1 MAPIKRK
8 GNAPEENTAR
18 QPQKRAKVG
27 AEEVKKDHK
36 KSNDATTSTAGK
48 ASELSVLRD
57 DEPSFPRGGASVLT
71 PLERKQIQIQANRD
85 VLFEQKESG
94 NKKLSQK
101 TPSKEFAEESD
112 DDVEMEDEETTAT
125 TKKSRKKKSKGKK
138 SADKETDDKQNV
150 RIEGLSFKRIVP
162 GAMILGQVSSINA
175 HDIGLS
181 LPNNLTGYVPLTA
194 VSKGLED
201 RLEKMLNDEGED
213 DDAED
218 SSDDESFDLKDHF
231 YLGQYLRAFVVS
243 TGNNPDDPKSKSKKR
258 IELSVD
264 PRQTNTGFSKSD
276 LVVNSAVQASVVS
289 VEDHGVVMDLGI
301 EGSEL
306 KGFMSSKETDP
317 SVDYSSIKEGSVF
330 LCMVTG
336 QNPSGNV
343 IKLSSNFQ
351 TSASIKKSNYL
362 SSAPT
367 INTFLPGTAAEILLT
382 EVTSNGMIGKIMG
395 MLDATVDLVQSSING
410 KIDLEK
416 KYKIGAKIK
425 GRIISTFPAAEPL
438 KVSFSMLDHVLKL
451 SSDARG
457 PGSSDDAP
465 AISAIIP
472 EVKVVKVDHGLGV
485 YARIGETKHMG
496 FVHMSRLSDGKVET
510 IDETS
515 GAFQLDAVHEARV
528 IGYNSIDNLYIL
540 SFEKSVIEQPFLR
553 VEDVNVGAIVKGKVE
568 KLLIGADGM
577 NGLIV
582 NLADGITGLVPSMHF
597 ADTMLQFP
605 EKKFREGQKL
615 SLRILSVNLEKRQ
628 IRLTLKKSLLN
639 SESTIWKDYKDIT
652 PSAQSPG
659 TIVNLQSHGAVV
671 QFYGEVRGFLPVS
684 EMSEAYIQ
692 DPAQHF
698 RLGQVVNVHALSVD
712 ASLGRLAVSC
722 KDPSTFTE
730 KYREAFEN
738 LHPGHLVTGVVF
750 EKSNDDVLLKLDE
763 SGLVARLDAEHLIDG
778 PPSKQ
783 NSMLSKLRV
792 GQKLND
798 LLVLNIQRA
807 HRLIK
812 VSSRASLKK
821 AAKQKNIP
829 GQFEEVQ
836 EGSLVTGFIRNIT
849 PDGVFV
855 EFLGGLTGLL
865 PKRLIED
872 ANLEQPHYGLS
883 KAQTIVV
890 NVQSVDQE
898 FKRFI
903 LSMKPVQ
910 ATQAAPK
917 KAAQQN
923 DETVTNPVDE
933 NIKTMSDFTFGRIV
947 ECKVVSIKA
956 TQVNVQLADNIQ
968 GRIDVSEIFDDWK
981 DIKDRKQPLRFF
993 KAKQTLSA
1001 RILGVHDARNHK
1013 FLPISHRTGKYPV
1026 FELSLKPSY
1035 IKAANPA
1042 PLNMEQVQVGSF
1054 WTGFVNNVADDC
1066 LWVNLSPNVRG
1077 RLRFMDASDD
1087 LSLLTDIEKNFP
1099 IGSALKVQ
1107 VTAVNAE
1114 KGHLN
1119 LSAKQG
1125 YDKLTFADISVG
1137 MILPGRVTKVT
1148 ERQLIMQLGESL
1160 VGAVNLIDLADD
1172 YSKANPTVHNKNEVL
1187 RACVIAVDKSNKK
1200 IALSLRPSKVMSSSL
1215 PVQDREISSLKDV
1228 KPNDIV
1234 RGFVRRVTDSG
1245 LFVAISNDITAYVR
1259 VSDLSDSYLKEW
1271 KDSFQ
1276 PDQLVKGK
1284 VTFVDAEQGKLQ
1296 LSLKESVLDPNFKAP
1311 ITLKDLKVGQIV
1323 TGKVRKVE
1331 EFGAFVVVD
1340 GSSNIS
1346 GLCHRSEMAEKR
1358 VEDARKLYDEG
1369 DAVKAKVIKIDL
1381 ESKKISFSLKA
1392 SHFQDEEEDDS
1403 EDEDSMS
1410 IDGLGGVEL
1419 GEDDSEDEDDDDESM
1434 GGVDVEED
1442 SEEEES
1448 EDEDEDVLVQKSSKA
1463 GGLGASGF
1471 DWSGTAQ
1478 TDAAARSDSEDE
1490 DSKKKKKKNRK
1501 AEIQVDRTGDLDANG
1516 PQSVADFERLLLGE
1530 PDSSLL
1536 WLQYMAFQLELGEI
1550 EKARAIAERALR
1562 TITMGQDAEKLNI
1575 WVALLNMEN
1584 TYGDDDSLEEVFK
1597 RACQYNDPQEIY
1609 ERMISIYIQSGK
1621 NQKASDLFYAAL
1633 KKKVSS
1639 QSPKFFYNYAS
1650 FLFDT
1655 MASPDRA
1662 RALLPRALQSL
1673 PAHTHVETTSKFAQ
1687 LEFRSANGDVERGRT
1702 VFEGLLSS
1710 FPKRIDL
1717 WNVLLD
1723 LEIKVGDAEQVRRL
1737 FERVLGLHS
1746 GKKGPVSVDAS
1757 KKLKPKQAR
1766 FLFKKWL
1773 SFEEGLAA
1781 DGDEKM
1787 VEEVKAR
1794 AVTYVKSLQE
1804 DSLDTE
1810 DPSLNG
1816 PDSVERVGFPTRSW
1830 RQVWT
1835 ALAWSSTSPELSEDS
1850 SKRKRSC
1857 QSPYLHGLWRAII
1870 GIFIMLG
1877 IIQFISITCGIVLSF
1892 FPDEYDRAVHNWLDS
1907 ADSIT
1912 TVDNTRWPTDISRDI
1927 VPVSCHSH
1935 NDYWHRVP
1943 LYSALQAGCIGV
1955 EADVWLFDDEL
1966 YVGHST
1972 SSLTERRTL
1981 QSMYID
1987 PLVTILERQNPTTK
2001 FTQGGDSPAHG
2012 VFDTDPAQS
2021 LILLI
2026 DFKTAGPATWH
2037 AVMKQLAPLRDR
2049 GYLTHFN
2056 GVDLIQGPVTVVG
2069 TGNTP
2074 FNVVTANTTY
2084 RDIFF
2089 DAPLDKLVD
2098 ADQPDNNP
2106 HPDAALIPGTDL
2118 GQGQSG
2124 MPAIIT
2130 ASTFNTSN
2138 SFYASVSFKKT
2149 IGRPWP
2155 FHFTQRQMDRIRSQ
2169 VRVAHQHG
2177 LKVRYWALPSWPH
2190 SLRNHVWR
2198 VLAQEGV
2205 DVLNVDDLVD
2215 ATKGDWN
2222 SAVFDWWP

>member
-8 GNAPEENTAR
+8 GNAPEENNTR

-27 AEEVKKDHK
+27 AEEGKKDHK
-36 KSNDATTSTAGK
+36 KPEDGTSTAAK

-85 VLFEQKESG
+85 VLFEQKAVG
-94 NKKLSQK
+94 DRKPSQK
-101 TPSKEFAEESD
+101 KPAEDFDEGSD
-112 DDVEMEDEETTAT
+112 SDVEMEDEETTTT
-125 TKKSRKKKSKGKK
+125 TKKSRKKKSKSKK
-138 SADKETDDKQNV
+138 TAQKGTDDKQNV
-150 RIEGLSFKRIVP
+150 RIEGLSFKRLVP
-162 GAMILGQVSSINA
+162 GAMVLGQVSSINA
-175 HDIGLS
+175 HDIALS
-181 LPNNLTGYVPLTA
+181 LPNNLTGYVPLTS

-213 DDAED
+213 DDAEE
-218 SSDDESFDLKDHF
+218 SSDDESFELKDHF
-231 YLGQYLRAFVVS
+231 YLGQYLRACVVS
-243 TGNNPDDPKSKSKKR
+243 TGANPEDPKAKSKR
-258 IELSVD
+258 HIELSID

-276 LVVNSAVQASVVS
+276 LAVNSAVQASVVS

-301 EGSEL
+301 EGSDL

-317 SVDYSSIKEGSVF
+317 RVDYSSIKEGSVF

-351 TSASIKKSNYL
+351 NSASIKKSNYL

-395 MLDATVDLVQSSING
+395 MLDATVDLVQCSING
-410 KIDLEK
+410 KVDLER

-425 GRIISTFPAAEPL
+425 GRIVSTFPAAEPI
-438 KVSFSMLDHVLKL
+438 KVGFSLLDHVLKL

-457 PGSSDDAP
+457 PGSADDAP

-472 EVKVVKVDHGLGV
+472 DAKVVKVDQGLGV

-510 IDETS
+510 VDETS
-515 GAFQLDAVHEARV
+515 GPFQLDAVHEARV
-528 IGYNSIDNLYIL
+528 IGYNPIDNLYIL

-553 VEDVNVGAIVKGKVE
+553 VEDVTVGAIVKGKVE
-568 KLLIGADGM
+568 KLLIGPNGM
-577 NGLIV
+577 DGLIV

-639 SESTIWKDYKDIT
+639 SESAIWKDYADIS
-652 PSAQSPG
+652 PGAQSPG
-659 TIVNLQSHGAVV
+659 TIVNLQNHGAVV

-698 RLGQVVNVHALSVD
+698 KLGQVVNVHALSVD
-712 ASLGRLAVSC
+712 ASAERLAVSC

-730 KYREAFEN
+730 KYRQAFEN
-738 LHPGHLVTGVVF
+738 LHPGHLVAGTVF
-750 EKSNDDVLLKLDE
+750 EKTNNDVLIKLDE
-763 SGLVARLDAEHLIDG
+763 SGLVARLDSQHLIDG
-778 PPSKQ
+778 SPSKQ
-783 NSMLSKLRV
+783 SAMLSKLRV
-792 GQKLND
+792 GQKLNE
-798 LLVLNIQRA
+798 LLVLSIQRA

-812 VSSRASLKK
+812 VSTRASLKK
-821 AAKQKNIP
+821 AAKQNNMP
-829 GQFEEVQ
+829 ADFDQVQ
-836 EGSLVTGFIRNIT
+836 EGSVVTGFVRNIT

-865 PKRLIED
+865 PKRLIDD
-872 ANLEQPHYGLS
+872 ASLEQPLYGLS

-890 NVQSVDQE
+890 NVQSVDADSQ
-898 FKRFI
+898 RFI
-903 LSMKPVQ
+903 LSMKPV
-910 ATQAAPK
+910 TAPQVSTK
-917 KAAQQN
+917 KAAKQQT
-923 DETVTNPVDE
+923 DDTVINPTDK
-933 NIKTMSDFTFGRIV
+933 NIKSMSDFTFGRVV
-947 ECKVVSIKA
+947 ECKIVSVKA
-956 TQVNVQLADNIQ
+956 TQLNVQLADNIQ
-968 GRIDVSEIFDDWK
+968 GRIDVSEVFDDWK

-993 KAKQTLSA
+993 KTKQTVSA

-1035 IKAANPA
+1035 LKAANPA
-1042 PLNMEQVQVGSF
+1042 PLNMEQVQVGSS
-1054 WTGFVNNVADDC
+1054 WMGFVNNIADDC

-1077 RLRFMDASDD
+1077 RLRLMDAADD
-1087 LSLLTDIEKNFP
+1087 LSLLTDVEKNFP

-1107 VTAVNAE
+1107 VTAVDTA

-1119 LSAKQG
+1119 LTAKQG
-1125 YDKLTFADISVG
+1125 YDKLSFGDISVG

-1148 ERQLIMQLGESL
+1148 ERQVIMQLGESL

-1187 RACVIAVDKSNKK
+1187 RACVIAVDKDNKK
-1200 IALSLRPSKVMSSSL
+1200 IALSLRPSKVFSSSL
-1215 PVQDREISSLKDV
+1215 PVQDREISSLKEV
-1228 KPNDIV
+1228 KPNDVI

-1245 LFVAISNDITAYVR
+1245 LFVAVSHDITAYVR

-1271 KDSFQ
+1271 KDSFH

-1284 VTFVDAEQGKLQ
+1284 VISVDAEHGKLQ
-1296 LSLKESVLDPNFKAP
+1296 LSLKESVLDPNFKAL

-1331 EFGAFVVVD
+1331 EFGAFIVVD

-1346 GLCHRSEMAEKR
+1346 GLCHRSEMADKR

-1369 DAVKAKVIKIDL
+1369 DAVKAKIIKIDL

-1392 SHFQDEEEDDS
+1392 SHFQDEEEDES
-1403 EDEDSMS
+1403 EDEDAMEV
-1410 IDGLGGVEL
+1410 DGGVEL
-1419 GEDDSEDEDDDDESM
+1419 GEDSDEDEDEDDDDESM
-1434 GGVDVEED
+1434 GGVDVEDE
-1442 SEEEES
+1442 SEEEEE
-1448 EDEDEDVLVQKSSKA
+1448 EDEDDEEVALQKPSKD

-1471 DWSGTAQ
+1471 DWSGAVQ
-1478 TDAAARSDSEDE
+1478 TDNAANSDSDDE
-1490 DSKKKKKKNRK
+1490 GSKKKKKKNRK
-1501 AEIQVDRTGDLDANG
+1501 PEIQVDRTGDLDANG

-1575 WVALLNMEN
+1575 WIAMLNMEN

-1597 RACQYNDPQEIY
+1597 RACQYNEPQEIY

-1633 KKKVSS
+1633 KKKISS

-1687 LEFRSANGDVERGRT
+1687 LEFRSPNGDIERGRT

-1717 WNVLLD
+1717 WNILLD
-1723 LEIKVGDAEQVRRL
+1723 LEINVGDAEQVRRL
-1737 FERVLGLHS
+1737 FERVLGLKS

-1773 SFEEGLAA
+1773 AFEEKLAVEN
-1781 DGDEKM
+1781 GDEKM

-1794 AVTYVKSLQE
+1794 AVTYVKSLQ
-1804 DSLDTE
+1804 S
-1810 DPSLNG
+1810 
-1816 PDSVERVGFPTRSW
+1816 
-1830 RQVWT
+1830 
-1835 ALAWSSTSPELSEDS
+1835 
-1850 SKRKRSC
+1850 
-1857 QSPYLHGLWRAII
+1857 
-1870 GIFIMLG
+1870 
-1877 IIQFISITCGIVLSF
+1877 
-1892 FPDEYDRAVHNWLDS
+1892 DE
-1907 ADSIT
+1907 
-1912 TVDNTRWPTDISRDI
+1912 
-1927 VPVSCHSH
+1927 
-1935 NDYWHRVP
+1935 
-1943 LYSALQAGCIGV
+1943 
-1955 EADVWLFDDEL
+1955 
-1966 YVGHST
+1966 
-1972 SSLTERRTL
+1972 
-1981 QSMYID
+1981 
-1987 PLVTILERQNPTTK
+1987 
-2001 FTQGGDSPAHG
+2001 
-2012 VFDTDPAQS
+2012 
-2021 LILLI
+2021 
-2026 DFKTAGPATWH
+2026 
-2037 AVMKQLAPLRDR
+2037 
-2049 GYLTHFN
+2049 
-2056 GVDLIQGPVTVVG
+2056 
-2069 TGNTP
+2069 
-2074 FNVVTANTTY
+2074 
-2084 RDIFF
+2084 
-2089 DAPLDKLVD
+2089 
-2098 ADQPDNNP
+2098 
-2106 HPDAALIPGTDL
+2106 
-2118 GQGQSG
+2118 
-2124 MPAIIT
+2124 
-2130 ASTFNTSN
+2130 
-2138 SFYASVSFKKT
+2138 
-2149 IGRPWP
+2149 
-2155 FHFTQRQMDRIRSQ
+2155 
-2169 VRVAHQHG
+2169 
-2177 LKVRYWALPSWPH
+2177 
-2190 SLRNHVWR
+2190 
-2198 VLAQEGV
+2198 
-2205 DVLNVDDLVD
+2205 
-2215 ATKGDWN
+2215 
-2222 SAVFDWWP
+2222 

>member
-8 GNAPEENTAR
+8 GNAPEENATR

-27 AEEVKKDHK
+27 AEEVKKDYK
-36 KSNDATTSTAGK
+36 KSDDATSAAGK

-85 VLFEQKESG
+85 VLFEQKASG
-94 NKKLSQK
+94 NQKPSQK
-101 TPSKEFAEESD
+101 TPSKEFADESD
-112 DDVEMEDEETTAT
+112 NDVEMEDEESTTT
-125 TKKSRKKKSKGKK
+125 TKKSRKKKKSKSKK
-138 SADKETDDKQNV
+138 SADKGTDDKQDV

-175 HDIGLS
+175 HDIALA
-181 LPNNLTGYVPLTA
+181 LPNNLTGYVPLTSI
-194 VSKGLED
+194 SKGLED

-231 YLGQYLRAFVVS
+231 YLGQYLRAYVVS
-243 TGNNPDDPKSKSKKR
+243 TGSNPENPKAKSKKH

-301 EGSEL
+301 EGSDL

-317 SVDYSSIKEGSVF
+317 SVDYSNIKEGSVF

-336 QNPSGNV
+336 QNASGNV

-351 TSASIKKSNYL
+351 SSASIKKSNYL

-382 EVTSNGMIGKIMG
+382 EVESNGMIGKIMG

-416 KYKIGAKIK
+416 KFKIGAKIK

-510 IDETS
+510 IDESS
-515 GAFQLDAVHEARV
+515 GPFQLDAVHEARV

-568 KLLIGADGM
+568 KLLIGAEGM
-577 NGLIV
+577 TGLIV

-639 SESTIWKDYKDIT
+639 SESAIWKDYKDIT

-738 LHPGHLVTGVVF
+738 LHPGHLVSGIVF

-763 SGLVARLDAEHLIDG
+763 SGLVARLDAQHLIDG

-783 NSMLSKLRV
+783 SSMMSKLRV

-821 AAKQKNIP
+821 AAKQNNIP

-836 EGSLVTGFIRNIT
+836 EGSLVTGFVRNIT

-872 ANLEQPHYGLS
+872 ANLEQPHYGLT

-898 FKRFI
+898 YKRFI
-903 LSMKPVQ
+903 LSMKPVEANQ
-910 ATQAAPK
+910 TAPK
-917 KAAQQN
+917 KAAKQT
-923 DETVTNPVDE
+923 DETVANPVDD
-933 NIKTMSDFTFGRIV
+933 NIKSMSDFTFGRVV

-968 GRIDVSEIFDDWK
+968 GRIDVSEVFDDWK

-993 KAKQTLSA
+993 KPKQTLSA

-1026 FELSLKPSY
+1026 FELSVKPSY
-1035 IKAANPA
+1035 LKAANPA
-1042 PLNMEQVQVGSF
+1042 PLNMEQVQVGSS
-1054 WTGFVNNVADDC
+1054 WIGFVNNVADDC

-1125 YDKLTFADISVG
+1125 YDKLTFGDISVG

-1148 ERQLIMQLGESL
+1148 ERQLVMQLGESL

-1200 IALSLRPSKVMSSSL
+1200 IALSLRPSKVMSSAL
-1215 PVQDREISSLKDV
+1215 PVEDREISSLKDV
-1228 KPNDIV
+1228 KPNDII

-1245 LFVAISNDITAYVR
+1245 LFVAVSHDITAYVR

-1296 LSLKESVLDPNFKAP
+1296 MSLKESVLDPNFKAP

-1331 EFGAFVVVD
+1331 EFGAFIVID

-1410 IDGLGGVEL
+1410 IDGLAGVQL
-1419 GEDDSEDEDDDDESM
+1419 GEDDSEDEEEDDESM
-1434 GGVDVEED
+1434 GGVDVEDD

-1448 EDEDEDVLVQKSSKA
+1448 ENDGEDVPIQKPSKA
-1463 GGLGASGF
+1463 GGLGASAF

-1478 TDAAARSDSEDE
+1478 TDAAERSDSEDE
-1490 DSKKKKKKNRK
+1490 GSTKKKKKNRK
-1501 AEIQVDRTGDLDANG
+1501 AEIQIDRTGDLDANG

-1584 TYGDDDSLEEVFK
+1584 TYGDDDSLEEIFK

-1737 FERVLGLHS
+1737 FERVLGLQS

-1781 DGDEKM
+1781 ENGDEKM

-1794 AVTYVKSLQE
+1794 AVTYVKALQE
-1804 DSLDTE
+1804 
-1810 DPSLNG
+1810 
-1816 PDSVERVGFPTRSW
+1816 
-1830 RQVWT
+1830 
-1835 ALAWSSTSPELSEDS
+1835 
-1850 SKRKRSC
+1850 
-1857 QSPYLHGLWRAII
+1857 
-1870 GIFIMLG
+1870 
-1877 IIQFISITCGIVLSF
+1877 
-1892 FPDEYDRAVHNWLDS
+1892 
-1907 ADSIT
+1907 
-1912 TVDNTRWPTDISRDI
+1912 
-1927 VPVSCHSH
+1927 
-1935 NDYWHRVP
+1935 
-1943 LYSALQAGCIGV
+1943 
-1955 EADVWLFDDEL
+1955 
-1966 YVGHST
+1966 
-1972 SSLTERRTL
+1972 
-1981 QSMYID
+1981 
-1987 PLVTILERQNPTTK
+1987 
-2001 FTQGGDSPAHG
+2001 
-2012 VFDTDPAQS
+2012 
-2021 LILLI
+2021 
-2026 DFKTAGPATWH
+2026 
-2037 AVMKQLAPLRDR
+2037 
-2049 GYLTHFN
+2049 
-2056 GVDLIQGPVTVVG
+2056 
-2069 TGNTP
+2069 
-2074 FNVVTANTTY
+2074 
-2084 RDIFF
+2084 
-2089 DAPLDKLVD
+2089 
-2098 ADQPDNNP
+2098 
-2106 HPDAALIPGTDL
+2106 
-2118 GQGQSG
+2118 
-2124 MPAIIT
+2124 
-2130 ASTFNTSN
+2130 
-2138 SFYASVSFKKT
+2138 
-2149 IGRPWP
+2149 
-2155 FHFTQRQMDRIRSQ
+2155 
-2169 VRVAHQHG
+2169 
-2177 LKVRYWALPSWPH
+2177 
-2190 SLRNHVWR
+2190 
-2198 VLAQEGV
+2198 
-2205 DVLNVDDLVD
+2205 
-2215 ATKGDWN
+2215 
-2222 SAVFDWWP
+2222 

>member
-8 GNAPEENTAR
+8 GNAPEENTSR

-27 AEEVKKDHK
+27 AEEAKKDHK
-36 KSNDATTSTAGK
+36 KPTDATTSTAGK

-94 NKKLSQK
+94 NKKPSQK
-101 TPSKEFAEESD
+101 TPSNEFAEESD
-112 DDVEMEDEETTAT
+112 NDVEMEDEETTTT
-125 TKKSRKKKSKGKK
+125 TKKSRKKKSKSKK
-138 SADKETDDKQNV
+138 SADKETGDKENV

-181 LPNNLTGYVPLTA
+181 LPNNLTGYVPLTS

-243 TGNNPDDPKSKSKKR
+243 TGSNPDDPKAKSKKR

-264 PRQTNTGFSKSD
+264 PRQTNTGFTMSD

-382 EVTSNGMIGKIMG
+382 EVTANGMIGKIMG

-438 KVSFSMLDHVLKL
+438 KVSFSLLDHVLKL

-510 IDETS
+510 IDESS

-738 LHPGHLVTGVVF
+738 LHPGHLVTGIVF

-829 GQFEEVQ
+829 GQFEDVQ
-836 EGSLVTGFIRNIT
+836 EGSLVTGFVRNIT

-872 ANLEQPHYGLS
+872 ANLEQPHYGLT

-917 KAAQQN
+917 KTTKQT
-923 DETVTNPVDE
+923 DETVANPVDDS
-933 NIKTMSDFTFGRIV
+933 IKSMSDFTFGRIV

-1035 IKAANPA
+1035 VKAANPA
-1042 PLNMEQVQVGSF
+1042 PLNMEHVQVGSS
-1054 WTGFVNNVADDC
+1054 WVGFVNNVADDC

-1087 LSLLTDIEKNFP
+1087 LSLLTDMEKNFP

-1125 YDKLTFADISVG
+1125 YDKLAFGDISVG

-1160 VGAVNLIDLADD
+1160 VGAVNLVDLADD
-1172 YSKANPTVHNKNEVL
+1172 YSKANPTVHSKNEVL

-1228 KPNDIV
+1228 KSNDII

-1245 LFVAISNDITAYVR
+1245 LFVAVSNDITAYVR

-1331 EFGAFVVVD
+1331 EFGAFIVID

-1346 GLCHRSEMAEKR
+1346 GLCHRSEMADKR

-1381 ESKKISFSLKA
+1381 DTKKISFSLKA

-1419 GEDDSEDEDDDDESM
+1419 GEDDSEEEDDDDESM
-1434 GGVDVEED
+1434 GGVDVEDD
-1442 SEEEES
+1442 SEEEEES
-1448 EDEDEDVLVQKSSKA
+1448 EDDDEDVQIQKPSKA

-1621 NQKASDLFYAAL
+1621 NQKASDIFYAAL

-1737 FERVLGLHS
+1737 FERVLGLQS

-1781 DGDEKM
+1781 TNGDEKM

-1804 DSLDTE
+1804 
-1810 DPSLNG
+1810 
-1816 PDSVERVGFPTRSW
+1816 
-1830 RQVWT
+1830 
-1835 ALAWSSTSPELSEDS
+1835 
-1850 SKRKRSC
+1850 
-1857 QSPYLHGLWRAII
+1857 
-1870 GIFIMLG
+1870 
-1877 IIQFISITCGIVLSF
+1877 
-1892 FPDEYDRAVHNWLDS
+1892 
-1907 ADSIT
+1907 
-1912 TVDNTRWPTDISRDI
+1912 
-1927 VPVSCHSH
+1927 
-1935 NDYWHRVP
+1935 
-1943 LYSALQAGCIGV
+1943 
-1955 EADVWLFDDEL
+1955 
-1966 YVGHST
+1966 
-1972 SSLTERRTL
+1972 
-1981 QSMYID
+1981 
-1987 PLVTILERQNPTTK
+1987 
-2001 FTQGGDSPAHG
+2001 
-2012 VFDTDPAQS
+2012 
-2021 LILLI
+2021 
-2026 DFKTAGPATWH
+2026 
-2037 AVMKQLAPLRDR
+2037 
-2049 GYLTHFN
+2049 
-2056 GVDLIQGPVTVVG
+2056 
-2069 TGNTP
+2069 
-2074 FNVVTANTTY
+2074 
-2084 RDIFF
+2084 
-2089 DAPLDKLVD
+2089 
-2098 ADQPDNNP
+2098 
-2106 HPDAALIPGTDL
+2106 
-2118 GQGQSG
+2118 
-2124 MPAIIT
+2124 
-2130 ASTFNTSN
+2130 
-2138 SFYASVSFKKT
+2138 
-2149 IGRPWP
+2149 
-2155 FHFTQRQMDRIRSQ
+2155 
-2169 VRVAHQHG
+2169 
-2177 LKVRYWALPSWPH
+2177 
-2190 SLRNHVWR
+2190 
-2198 VLAQEGV
+2198 
-2205 DVLNVDDLVD
+2205 
-2215 ATKGDWN
+2215 
-2222 SAVFDWWP
+2222 